1 MPLWMTMRKIFWE
14 ILFFTSLM
22 AAIAACSSEESSE
35 KDKSTLKDAL
45 AGNGKSSSTSKD
57 ESTSDSRENS
67 EDLVVLKKAGY
78 EKVVT
83 KKLTRSKD
91 CINITQG
98 TIEYR
103 QDGETVVVIDYGDGT
118 CDNIANKTIDGK
130 SSEIKLDRKKR
141 KRKGKGKGGKG
152 WKKKLEKKITKELV
166 KQDNCNYIVEGTVNY
181 LKDGKVVATVD
192 YGDGTCDD
200 LATKTVNGESK
211 VIKLK
216 DRKKKGKKG
225 RKEKY
230 KKNVVSPL
238 VKLENCSYIVEGTVE
253 YLKDGK
259 VAATLDFGD
268 GTCDDKATKTVDGK
282 KVEITL
288 KQKKKRGKPE
298 KDKSKSSEKS

>member
-1 MPLWMTMRKIFWE
+1 MTMKKIFWN

-45 AGNGKSSSTSKD
+45 VGNGKSSSTSKD
-57 ESTSDSRENS
+57 ESTYDPRENS
-67 EDLVVLKKAGY
+67 EDVVVLKKAGY

-91 CINITQG
+91 CRYITEG

-103 QDGETVVVIDYGDGT
+103 QDGKTVVVIDYGDGT
-118 CDNIANKTIDGK
+118 CDNIATKTIDGK

-141 KRKGKGKGGKG
+141 KRKGKGKKG
-152 WKKKLEKKITKELV
+152 WKKKLEKKIAKELV
-166 KQDNCNYIVEGTVNY
+166 KQDNCSYIVEGTVDY

-216 DRKKKGKKG
+216 GRMKKGKKG

-230 KKNVVSPL
+230 RKTVVSPL

-259 VAATLDFGD
+259 VAATVDFGD

-282 KVEITL
+282 TVEITL
-288 KQKKKRGKPE
+288 KQKKKRWKPE
-298 KDKSKSSEKS
+298 KDKSESSEKS